1 MEKTFEVG
9 IWSSAKPTLNDY
21 KILKDCGMTHA
32 FIDENYSKRGTKE
45 YTGLLKYCE
54 QVGLKA
60 YLFNYNST
68 QAFLNDK
75 TDYSVFPAFDGIII
89 WDEPSAK
96 CFDEIASVI
105 PEFEK
110 RFPNKTFIVNL
121 LPNYG
126 VLYDEKSDKKEYL
139 GESAYER
146 YISQFCE
153 KILSKIHGRRIL
165 SVDYYALCII
175 PEENKV
181 FLEKSFLKNLEIMAK
196 YAKLYNAE
204 PVLYIQSTS
213 FGLWR
218 REPTLADFYFQ
229 YYVALAYGVM
239 GINHFTYTTPRA
251 GGEFSEKDIAL
262 IDRENKPT
270 EKYYFVKQVNAD
282 FRIITDILFDF
293 DYVGTFVQKG
303 KNLPEI
309 HEQEDIDSLECS
321 LKTLTKI
328 KIESSEE
335 SIVAGEFVK
344 DGKYCY
350 LITTYVDPYR
360 GLSNKIKISFCGKTK
375 FSVLQNNT
383 LCEYCG
389 CDFTANLSCGE
400 GLLLII

>member
-45 YTGLLKYCE
+45 YTELLKYCE

-165 SVDYYALCII
+165 SVDYYVLDII

-181 FLEKSFLKNLEIMAK
+181 FLQDSFLKNLEIMAK
-196 YAKLYNAE
+196 YAKMYNAE
-204 PVLYIQSTS
+204 PFLYVQSTS
-213 FGLWR
+213 FGKWR
-218 REPTLADFYFQ
+218 REPLLADFYFQ
-229 YYVALAYGVM
+229 YYVAFAYGVR
-239 GINHFTYTTPRA
+239 GINHFTYTTPPT
-251 GGEFSEKDIAL
+251 GGEFADKDIAL
-262 IDRENKPT
+262 IDRNNIPT
-270 EKYYFVKQVNAD
+270 DKYYFVQKVNAD
-282 FRIITDILFDF
+282 FKKISEILFAY
-293 DYVGTFVQKG
+293 DYVGTFVKTGENIPEQHEYADINSLSYSLR
-303 KNLPEI
+303 NL
-309 HEQEDIDSLECS
+309 Q
-321 LKTLTKI
+321 KI
-328 KIESSEE
+328 KNVASQESVV
-335 SIVAGEFVK
+335 IGEFSK
-344 DGKYCY
+344 GGKFCY
-350 LITTYVDPYR
+350 LIVNYSDPYR
-360 GLSNKIKISFCGKTK
+360 KLSNNVRIPFITKTA
-375 FSVLQNNT
+375 FSVLKNNV
-383 LCEYCG
+383 LFDYVGDE
-389 CDFTANLSCGE
+389 FTAELKEGE
-400 GLLLII
+400 GVLLIV